1 MHEIIN
7 IFLYCLSQL
16 VLESGLDLGYKLF
29 SHHKDDLTWSPW
41 GEGSI
46 SFQMYSPVPISLSPT
61 NLDSLPLILLLIS
74 VESSLPTSPNLKTS
88 PNT

>member
-7 IFLYCLSQL
+7 IFLYCLNQL

-46 SFQMYSPVPISLSPT
+46 MLSNVLFCSYSSQPYKPGQLSF
-61 NLDSLPLILLLIS
+61 DAS
-74 VESSLPTSPNLKTS
+74 VNFS
-88 PNT
+88 